1 MFEQVIQ
8 PLTLFLLLIIALYS
22 IALVVFFKKTAR
34 LIVITSTI
42 VGNAQRDSE
51 QSAQQ
56 KDQQSQT
63 EETPGNIKINPKRQC
78 L

>member
-34 LIVITSTI
+34 FIVITSTI

-63 EETPGNIKINPKRQC
+63 EETPSNIKINPKRQC